1 MPSFLVL
8 EEKESEINQA
18 RDDNEIKLKEAIEE
32 SRKTFELTKEEKV
45 NEEVSKFKN
54 DHKRE
59 LREKEKL
66 LNDFVTKFNSKQD
79 SWKLEKRVIYFKKIT
94 MEYYFSLYI

>member
-1 MPSFLVL
+1 MILVL
-8 EEKESEINQA
+8 EENESERNQA
-18 RDDNEIKLKEAIEE
+18 REDYEIKLKEAIEE
-32 SRKTFELTKEEKV
+32 IQKAFELTKEEKV

-66 LNDFVTKFNSKQD
+66 INDFVMKFNSKHD
-79 SWKLEKRVIYFKKIT
+79 SWKLEKRVI
-94 MEYYFSLYI
+94 